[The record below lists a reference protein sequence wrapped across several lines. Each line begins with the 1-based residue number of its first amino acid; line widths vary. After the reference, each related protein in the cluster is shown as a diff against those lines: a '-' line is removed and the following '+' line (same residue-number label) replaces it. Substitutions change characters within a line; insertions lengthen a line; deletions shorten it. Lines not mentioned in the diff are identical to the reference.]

1 MIIDIITSN
10 VKPKVSKM
18 KISEEAVRANRER
31 IVAKASELFRA
42 RGFDG
47 VAIGDVMKAAGLT
60 HGGFYNHFASKDDL
74 AADAVCLAFAKMAAV
89 RAQTLD
95 LKVLLSLYLSEAARR
110 APAKSCP
117 AAALAGDVARAPKP
131 VRIAFAAG
139 LEEMVTSVSA
149 GLSGARAPIKE
160 NRTRAINL
168 VAKMV
173 GGLALSRA
181 LPDSDP
187 LAREV
192 LHAVLEGALDDAA
205 C

>member
-1 MIIDIITSN
+1 
-10 VKPKVSKM
+10 M
-18 KISEEAVRANRER
+18 KISEDAARANHER

-47 VAIGDVMKAAGLT
+47 VAIGDVMKAAGFT

-74 AADAVCLAFAKMAAV
+74 AAGAVGHAFAQMAAV
-89 RAQTLD
+89 RAQTPD
-95 LKVLLSLYLSEAARR
+95 IKVLLSLYLSEAARR

-131 VRIAFAAG
+131 VRTAFAAG
-139 LEEMVTSVSA
+139 LEDMVTSVSA
-149 GLSGARAPIKE
+149 ALRGSRGSTE
-160 NRTRAINL
+160 DDRTRAINL

-192 LHAVLEGALDDAA
+192 LQAVLSGALDDAA
-205 C
+205 G